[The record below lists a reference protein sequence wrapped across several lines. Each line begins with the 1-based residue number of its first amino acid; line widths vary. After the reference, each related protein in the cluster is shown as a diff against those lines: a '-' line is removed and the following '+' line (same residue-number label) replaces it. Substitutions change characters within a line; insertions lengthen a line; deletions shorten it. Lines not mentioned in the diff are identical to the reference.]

1 MAITLNYT
9 TISDCESTSGWS
21 TVGSAGNLAD
31 SDYPSKEGSQC
42 IEFDCGS
49 GATDSGIKSPS
60 VTGFDIRNNEVSLWF
75 LNPKVNDSGDELISA
90 SDSALKLRLYSSDG
104 NWADFYQ
111 KHHRGSDGN
120 YNGGW
125 LYLRASGG
133 PGSEDA
139 NSGTWG
145 PTQVSS
151 VVAVAVL
158 LSTQGDNTGKNA
170 AEYGV
175 DWAKYYDKIIIT
187 GYKTGTTPYTLHDVY
202 VEDSDKASGGGVWG
216 VVSEFEN
223 FYSITCGLECGDGSN
238 AGGLKLTNEY
248 LFFNRASSDYVGPS
262 GYLLNVKSNFTLT
275 LGDKDTGSDGTY
287 AKNGSQVVVTGDPL
301 FTATTADR
309 GDILVAGSLL
319 CYSSLISGFGTVNIG
334 NGGSATSEL
343 IQSDFYDNTEV
354 DLNSS
359 SLTLLNCKFH
369 FPGTAKASIG
379 KVYNVSSVN
388 GMWVYQVT
396 DGFEFRLDK
405 DIFNY
410 IAKDTTYD
418 MVILEGKTVS
428 FIDGDFSATK
438 IKRVAS

>member
-21 TVGSAGNLAD
+21 TQGSAGNLAD

-42 IEFDCGS
+42 IEFDCSS
-49 GATDSGIKSPS
+49 GRTDSGIKSPNVS
-60 VTGFDIRNNEVSLWF
+60 SFDIRNHEVSLWF
-75 LNPKVNDSGDELISA
+75 LNPKVNDSGDELITA

-111 KHHRGSDGN
+111 SHHRGPDGN

-145 PTQVSS
+145 TTQVSS

-175 DWAKYYDKIIIT
+175 DWAKHYDKIVVT
-187 GYKTGTTPYTLHDVY
+187 GYKTGTTPYTLGDIF
-202 VEDSDKASGGGVWG
+202 DTDADKSTGGGVWG

-248 LFFNRASSDYVGPS
+248 LFFDRASSDYVGPG
-262 GYLLNVKSNFTLT
+262 GYLLNVKSSFTLT

-287 AKNGSQVVVTGDPL
+287 AKNGSQLVVTSDPL
-301 FTATTADR
+301 FSASTTNR
-309 GDILVAGSLL
+309 GSVLISGSLL
-319 CYSSLISGFGTVNIG
+319 CYASILSGFKTVNIG

-343 IQSDFYDNTEV
+343 IVSDLYDNTSV
-354 DLNSS
+354 LLNSS
-359 SLTLLNCKFH
+359 SLSVLNTKFH
-369 FPGTAKASIG
+369 FPGTSKSAIG
-379 KVYNVSSVN
+379 KVYSVSSVN
-388 GMWVYQVT
+388 GMFVYQVT

-405 DIFNY
+405 TITNY
-410 IAKDTTYD
+410 QARDTTYD
-418 MVILEGKTVS
+418 IVVLEGKTITMTDS
-428 FIDGDFSATK
+428 LFSSSK
-438 IKRVAS
+438 LKRVAS